1 MRSRSAVSVLAGLG
15 AVTLVGAIGVHPVL
29 ADETTPTPT
38 TTVSDTPSDPPTT
51 DTPTTD
57 PPVTEEPT
65 DPPTDPPT
73 TDPPTDPPVTE
84 EPTDPPTDPPVTEE
98 PTDPP
103 TTGEPTDPPTG
114 TPTDPPTGTPTDPP
128 TGTPTTPPT
137 TPPTKPKTP
146 VLSLTLTVSE
156 ATMRPGGSITATVR
170 VASANATANGTVLKM
185 SASGATVS
193 PGTQNLGSVGAGG
206 AGAIA
211 TVRAPSNAKPGVIT
225 VRAAV
230 SAAKARSVSR
240 SYKLIVTSPS
250 GALPPGISPT
260 RFPTGVPALT
270 PPAFDP
276 LAGMKGPQVALP
288 PIAPATPQIAPAS
301 GPLVPVSNLSGIPG
315 EPFSLEEL
323 AALQAGVLAALG
335 AAVTLLLLRLRLLR
349 RTEARVQRVTRRRL
363 RAARTRLA
371 GKRPTAA
378 RLRTLPPQPAR
389 VRPPRPLQPVPPIRL
404 VVTQVRTARP

>member
-15 AVTLVGAIGVHPVL
+15 AVTLIGTVGVHPVL
-29 ADETTPTPT
+29 ADETPTPT
-38 TTVSDTPSDPPTT
+38 ATVSDTPTDTPTT

-57 PPVTEEPT
+57 PPATQEPT
-65 DPPTDPPT
+65 DPPTSDPPTDPPT
-73 TDPPTDPPVTE
+73 SDPPTDPPTS
-84 EPTDPPTDPPVTEE
+84 DPPTDPPTS
-98 PTDPP
+98 DPP
-103 TTGEPTDPPTG
+103 TGEPTDPPTG
-114 TPTDPPTGTPTDPP
+114 TPTDPPTGTPTTPPP
-128 TGTPTTPPT
+128 TRPGE
-137 TPPTKPKTP
+137 PKTP
-146 VLSLTLTVSE
+146 VLSLALTVSE

-170 VASANATANGTVLKM
+170 VASANATATGTVLKM

-206 AGAIA
+206 AAAIA
-211 TVRAPSNAKPGVIT
+211 TVRAPSTAKPGVIT

-240 SYKLIVTSPS
+240 SYKLIITSPS

-301 GPLVPVSNLSGIPG
+301 GPLVPVSNLSRLPA
-315 EPFSLEEL
+315 EPFTIAEM
-323 AALQAGVLAALG
+323 AALQAGFLAALG
-335 AAVTLLLLRLRLLR
+335 AAVTLLLLRLRLIR
-349 RTEARVQRVTRRRL
+349 RTEARMQRVTRRRL

-404 VVTQVRTARP
+404 YVTQVRTARP